1 MKDLSQTA
9 KTLRLIAVMAVAGLA
24 SLQLMAQDLPAQ
36 AAPASPAASAATVA
50 GPAAVRKPQLMVLGV
65 YHFAN
70 PGLDAVRQATDD
82 ILSPVRQ
89 VELAQVVDHLSRWQ
103 PTRIAVEAEPAND
116 PDLTKAFQAWRQQG
130 RPLKRTEIE
139 QLGFRLAGRLGLP
152 GVQGVDWMGMPPG
165 ELNQYDYEAWSEA
178 RGEAAQAEL
187 RQIRA
192 DSQARSDA
200 QFQLLGRQGLP
211 AMLRA
216 LNDPAAQAADHQTYF
231 RLARLGDEGWTAGAN
246 WVGTWMTRNLKMW
259 QNLDRMAQPG
269 DRVLLIVGAGHAT
282 LLKQFAAAS
291 GRFEVVDVL
300 PHLPR

>member
-1 MKDLSQTA
+1 M
-9 KTLRLIAVMAVAGLA
+9 
-24 SLQLMAQDLPAQ
+24 
-36 AAPASPAASAATVA
+36 
-50 GPAAVRKPQLMVLGV
+50 
-65 YHFAN
+65 
-70 PGLDAVRQATDD
+70 
-82 ILSPVRQ
+82 
-89 VELAQVVDHLSRWQ
+89 
-103 PTRIAVEAEPAND
+103 EAEPAND
-116 PDLTKAFQAWRQQG
+116 PDLAKAFQAWRQQG

-165 ELNQYDYEAWSEA
+165 ELNQYDYEAWSEV

-300 PHLPR
+300 PGIHFVDTLNTGIAFSFFSGNQGVVAVVTLIAMRELGLSHDKVNVHGGACALGHPIGATGARILVTLVHALRQHGLRRGVASLCIGGGEATAMAIELI